1 MNIDNKINL
10 TQDELDD
17 LSFDDYDEAI
27 NPKPDDNDFDAI
39 VDLALSR
46 RGFMK
51 GVIAFGGAATLGV
64 TTTALT
70 SLSAEA
76 SNNRFGFTAVAAST
90 GDTIVVPEGYNW
102 HVATRWGDP
111 LFSDVPEFDH
121 ATRGTAASQ
130 ARAFGDNN
138 DGMSIFSD
146 KDGRQILVANNE
158 YTNRSVMWGNNPDG
172 KFASDDD
179 INKGKNAHGLTA
191 AELKEV
197 DGKWQIVK
205 DSPYNRRFT
214 PDEPMDITGPA
225 RAHDMMKTN
234 ADPGGVTALGTFN
247 NCGNGRTP
255 WGTYLA
261 CEENFNGYF
270 GTTDADSYQQDAAK
284 KRYGVSGKDRGY
296 GWWKVDDRFDVA
308 KDPNESN
315 RHGYITEVDP
325 YNPTSKPK
333 KRTALGRFKH
343 ENAEVVVNSD
353 GRIAIYMGD
362 DERGEFL
369 YRYLSDGV
377 YAEGGNTDDLMEN
390 GTIYAA
396 KFDADGTGKWLALTP
411 ETTGMDKATICI
423 QTRMAASKVGATTM
437 DRPEWVTANPL
448 KAEIYCAL
456 TNNKNRGLKTNAGGD
471 ETPVGGPNPRE
482 ANKYGQIV
490 RWWPSN
496 ADHTANTFKWDL
508 YLMAGNPTV
517 HEDKNGGS
525 SNITEGNMFNSP
537 DGLSFDNKG
546 LLWIQTDGNYSN
558 EKDFA
563 GQGNNQM
570 LIGDPSTGEVRR
582 FLVGPKQAEITGI
595 AWAADRR
602 TVFVGVQ
609 HPGERGDSNWP
620 DGGDKTPRSS
630 IVAVRRDDGGPIG

>member
-1 MNIDNKINL
+1 MNINTKIGL
-10 TQDELDD
+10 SDAELDE
-17 LSFDDYDEAI
+17 LSFDNFDEAI
-27 NPKPDDNDFDAI
+27 NPKPEDCDFDAI
-39 VDLALSR
+39 VEQALSR
-46 RGFMK
+46 RGFMG
-51 GVIAFGGAATLGV
+51 GVLAMGGVAVLGAS
-64 TTTALT
+64 TTALT
-70 SLSAEA
+70 PISAEA
-76 SNNRFGFTAVAAST
+76 ADNRFGFKAVSANT
-90 GDTIVVPEGYNW
+90 EDTITVPEGYNW

-130 ARAFGDNN
+130 ARSFGDNN
-138 DGMSIFSD
+138 DGMSLFTD

-172 KFASDDD
+172 KYVTDDD

-191 AELKEV
+191 CELKEV
-197 DGKWQIVK
+197 DGKWGIVK

-225 RAHDMMKTN
+225 RGHAMMKTN
-234 ADPGGVTALGTFN
+234 ADPDGVTALGTFN

-270 GTTDADSYQQDAAK
+270 HPSADGFEQTAEQ
-284 KRYGVSGKDRGY
+284 KRYGILKDRGY
-296 GWWKVDDRFDVA
+296 GWWKVDERFDLS
-308 KDPNESN
+308 KESNEAN

-325 YNPTSKPK
+325 YDPKSKPK
-333 KRTALGRFKH
+333 KRTALGRCKH

-369 YRYLSDGV
+369 YRYVSDGY
-377 YAEGGNTDDLMEN
+377 YAEGGNTDELMEK
-390 GTIYAA
+390 GTLYAA
-396 KFDADGTGKWLALTP
+396 KFAADGTGKWLALTP
-411 ETTGMDKATICI
+411 ETTGMDQATICMF
-423 QTRMAASKVGATTM
+423 TRMAASKLGATTM

-448 KAEIYCAL
+448 KAEVYCAL

-490 RWWPSN
+490 RWWPS
-496 ADHTANTFKWDL
+496 AGDHTADTFRWDL
-508 YLMAGNPTV
+508 FVMAGNPTV
-517 HEDKNGGS
+517 HQDANGGS
-525 SNITEGNMFNSP
+525 SNVNEGNMFNSP

-558 EKDFA
+558 EEDFA

-570 LIGDPSTGEVRR
+570 LIGDPTTGEIRR
-582 FLVGPKQAEITGI
+582 FLVGPREAEITGI

-602 TVFVGVQ
+602 TAFVGVQ
-609 HPGERGDSNWP
+609 HPGERGESNWP

-630 IVAVRRDDGGPIG
+630 IVAVRRDDGAAMG